1 MGIGTAREV
10 VCALKLYD
18 PDFGDPCTEGGEI
31 HLLDEEQ
38 LPLTADICLR
48 CHTPP
53 GWMEGHSE
61 PFTPHAPFLKGQF
74 WGAAFLENP
83 VNPDGSPRSVD
94 VCIESEGE
102 MDGIHCDFCHRS
114 QYNYKYE
121 RQSRYD
127 ATPMVAGN
135 GGFFADR
142 DDTILG
148 VTTSGRVPPSLKTL
162 QPLHRTRERCT
173 PVLHATSMTFL

>member
-1 MGIGTAREV
+1 MPLSYTTLILAIPV
-10 VCALKLYD
+10 PKA
-18 PDFGDPCTEGGEI
+18 GEI
-31 HLLDEEQ
+31 QLLDEEQ

-53 GWMEGHSE
+53 GWMEGRSE

-127 ATPMVAGN
+127 GYSN
-135 GGFFADR
+135 GCRKRGLSSQTGMTR
-142 DDTILG
+142 SSG

-162 QPLHRTRERCT
+162 QPLHRTQERCT
-173 PVLHATSMTFL
+173 PVFHATSMTYL